1 MTKGAEDR
9 GMLLLSKKVHVGSL
23 LKIYL
28 KMPMP
33 LSCIIVLSLLCLIQV
48 DVTEAFSAG
57 GGKHNK
63 KSPQESKKH
72 RKPQQHGRPTVPRP
86 IIPFDSFSHLS
97 ALKDGIEILPA
108 SHGKGMGAFTTSAI
122 AKGSTVGE
130 YTGEHLTQRDVE
142 ARYWDQRTVNKHDR
156 KWKNSRRRRNQ
167 GLSGDY
173 LFDMGNGN
181 FIDGEDADVSSW
193 CRFANHASPNDNDDG
208 GGCCGDDADADAEH
222 ADFKCNVEVRARSR
236 SSSTGTCSSAISKP
250 QIPTLATTE
259 MDISALPSKTR
270 KGRQGDEKQE
280 EELHLYFVALRD
292 IEVGTEL
299 CYDYGID
306 YWDEKI
312 Q

>member
-28 KMPMP
+28 NMPMP

-122 AKGSTVGE
+122 AKGSTVRE
-130 YTGEHLTQRDVE
+130 YTGEPLTQRDVE
-142 ARYWDQRTVNKHDR
+142 ARYWDQRKVNKHNC
-156 KWKNSRRRRNQ
+156 KWRNSSRRRNQ
-167 GLSGDY
+167 GLSEVY
-173 LFDMGNGN
+173 CLFDMWNDS
-181 FIDGEDADVSSW
+181 FIDGEDVDVGVSSW
-193 CRFANHASPNDNDDG
+193 YRFANHHATSPND
-208 GGCCGDDADADAEH
+208 GDCD
-222 ADFKCNVEVRARSR
+222 
-236 SSSTGTCSSAISKP
+236 
-250 QIPTLATTE
+250 
-259 MDISALPSKTR
+259 
-270 KGRQGDEKQE
+270 GDE
-280 EELHLYFVALRD
+280 
-292 IEVGTEL
+292 I
-299 CYDYGID
+299 
-306 YWDEKI
+306 
-312 Q
+312 